1 MQFYNYVAVSVLTMV
16 TKAGWPYINV
26 TKNKYFTLLTLW
38 RASFGTILGALT
50 ATASVSDVVINFR

>member
-26 TKNKYFTLLTLW
+26 TKNKYFTLLTLCV
-38 RASFGTILGALT
+38 LALEQYW
-50 ATASVSDVVINFR
+50 VPLLQQHL